1 LPTIRFSSL
10 PDGVWRHLLQRVSE
24 RKIPLDDLQRLQ
36 SWVRTGPTAP
46 DGDWYKDFGSFKL
59 CGTGE
64 LPKTVLAKG
73 MTPFGDEI
81 E

>member
-1 LPTIRFSSL
+1 MVPN
-10 PDGVWRHLLQRVSE
+10 
-24 RKIPLDDLQRLQ
+24 
-36 SWVRTGPTAP
+36 AP

-64 LPKTVLAKG
+64 LPKTVLAKD

>member
-1 LPTIRFSSL
+1 MVPN
-10 PDGVWRHLLQRVSE
+10 
-24 RKIPLDDLQRLQ
+24 
-36 SWVRTGPTAP
+36 AP
-46 DGDWYKDFGSFKL
+46 DGDWYKDFGPFKL

-64 LPKTVLAKG
+64 LPKTVLAKD

>member
-1 LPTIRFSSL
+1 MTPN
-10 PDGVWRHLLQRVSE
+10 
-24 RKIPLDDLQRLQ
+24 
-36 SWVRTGPTAP
+36 AP

-64 LPKTVLAKG
+64 LPKTVLTRG

>member
-1 LPTIRFSSL
+1 MVPN
-10 PDGVWRHLLQRVSE
+10 
-24 RKIPLDDLQRLQ
+24 
-36 SWVRTGPTAP
+36 AP
-46 DGDWYKDFGSFKL
+46 DGDWYKDFGPFKL

-64 LPKTVLAKG
+64 LPKTVLTKD